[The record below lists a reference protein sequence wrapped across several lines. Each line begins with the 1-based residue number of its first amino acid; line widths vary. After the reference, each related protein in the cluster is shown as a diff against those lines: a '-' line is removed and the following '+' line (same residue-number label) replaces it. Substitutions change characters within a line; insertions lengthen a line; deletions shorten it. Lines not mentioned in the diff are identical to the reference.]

1 MVFAKEKR
9 AKSLCVAT
17 EWLVRFRRPT
27 PSFRSCASQSP
38 WVFPH
43 WSQDCFP
50 GSTLPQ
56 SSTFRCNHQEQ
67 NCMYPLSI
75 CNSLDPATSIRNHPK
90 FNLKSQ
96 GSFGF
101 QNEILRM
108 CAKSVQLSTEFKI
121 WLRMLQ
127 KVGKT
132 WKVKM
137 SAVLETQN
145 GRE

>member
-67 NCMYPLSI
+67 NCMYPQSI
-75 CNSLDPATSIRNHPK
+75 CNSLDPATSIRSSIWNHTALLGFKMKSYGCVQNLFSCRPNLN
-90 FNLKSQ
+90 FGWECFRRWEILKSKDVS
-96 GSFGF
+96 GIG
-101 QNEILRM
+101 NPKRTRITL
-108 CAKSVQLSTEFKI
+108 L
-121 WLRMLQ
+121 
-127 KVGKT
+127 
-132 WKVKM
+132 
-137 SAVLETQN
+137 
-145 GRE
+145 